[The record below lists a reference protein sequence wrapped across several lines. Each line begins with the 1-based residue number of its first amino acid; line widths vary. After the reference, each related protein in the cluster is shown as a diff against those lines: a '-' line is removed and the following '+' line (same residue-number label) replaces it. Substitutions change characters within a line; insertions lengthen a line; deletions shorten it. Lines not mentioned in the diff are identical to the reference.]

1 MWFSK
6 IISDFIF
13 GYPVMVSVVW
23 IVGCIFKEWTLRHA
37 PVDTTNHKPLVSIL
51 VPAHNEHDTLEE
63 AVKSL
68 ANLTYSNF
76 EIVLIDDKSSDDTLE
91 IMYRLQKQY
100 QDQFDIQIVPIPVNQ
115 GKANAMNQGLKVA
128 KGEYLLGID
137 SDSVLDPDSLTYVV
151 QTLNTHPNAGAVA
164 GKPVVRNR
172 TTILGRLQLLEY
184 IGVIDIIK
192 RAESFLTGR
201 ITTVSGVIVGFRKKA
216 VESVNGWNT
225 KVMTE
230 DIDITWRLYRHHW
243 DVEYNPNIVCWI
255 LVPENI
261 RNLIKQRQRWARGG
275 LEVLA
280 GNRDMLIHGKFSEKF
295 LLSETI
301 VSNAWA
307 VITTLSTITYILTFI
322 LDSNLT
328 LDGNIL
334 LFMLLVSFTQFLI
347 GFSFSKKTTFMNWSD
362 FLLLP
367 AYIAY
372 YWIINLI
379 SCISAMISFF
389 LDPEHVGTWRSPDRG
404 QQK

>member
-6 IISDFIF
+6 MISDFIF

-37 PVDTTNHKPLVSIL
+37 PVDDTNRKPLVSIL

-68 ANLTYSNF
+68 SNLTYTNF
-76 EIVLIDDKSSDDTLE
+76 EIVLIDDKSDDDTLE
-91 IMYRLQKQY
+91 IMHRLKDKY
-100 QDQFDIQIVPIPVNQ
+100 QSKFQIQIVAIPVNQ

-128 KGEYLLGID
+128 NGEYLLGID
-137 SDSVLDPDSLTYVV
+137 SDSVLDPDSLSYVV
-151 QTLNTHPNAGAVA
+151 KTLNKNPQAGAVA

-201 ITTVSGVIVGFRKKA
+201 ITTVSGVIVGFRKTA

-230 DIDITWRLYRHHW
+230 DIDITWRLYRQKW
-243 DVEYNPNIVCWI
+243 AVLYNPNIICWI
-255 LVPENI
+255 LVPESV

-275 LEVLA
+275 LEVLS
-280 GNRDMLIHGKFSEKF
+280 GNRDLLIHGTFSEKF

-301 VSNAWA
+301 ISNTWA
-307 VITTLSTITYILTFI
+307 VVTILSSITYILTFI
-322 LDSNLT
+322 LDHNLT

-334 LFMLLVSFTQFLI
+334 LFMLMVSFTQFLI
-347 GFSFSKKTTFMNWSD
+347 SFSFSKKTTFMSWGD
-362 FLLLP
+362 FLLVP
-367 AYIAY
+367 AYIMY
-372 YWIINLI
+372 YWIISLI
-379 SCISAMISFF
+379 SCIYAMISFF

-404 QQK
+404 H

>member
-1 MWFSK
+1 MWFSQM
-6 IISDFIF
+6 ISDFIF

-23 IVGCIFKEWTLRHA
+23 IVGCIFKEWTLRHEPDNEA
-37 PVDTTNHKPLVSIL
+37 DHQPLVSIL
-51 VPAHNEHDTLEE
+51 VPAHNEHDTLAE

-68 ANLTYSNF
+68 SNLTYSNY

-91 IMYRLQKQY
+91 IMHRLKQEY
-100 QDQFDIQIVPIPVNQ
+100 QSQFNVQIVAIPVNQ

-128 KGEYLLGID
+128 NGEYLLGID
-137 SDSVLDPDSLTYVV
+137 SDSVLDPDSLSYVV
-151 QTLNTHPNAGAVA
+151 KTLNNNPKAGAVA

-192 RAESFLTGR
+192 RAESFLTGK
-201 ITTVSGVIVGFRKKA
+201 ITTVSGVIVGFRKAA

-230 DIDITWRLYRHHW
+230 DIDITWRLYRKNW
-243 DVEYNPNIVCWI
+243 QVLYNPNIICWI
-255 LVPENI
+255 LVPENV

-275 LEVLA
+275 LEVLS
-280 GNRDMLIHGKFSEKF
+280 GNRDMLIHGKLSEKF

-307 VITTLSTITYILTFI
+307 VITILSTITYILTFV
-322 LDSNLT
+322 LDHNLT

-347 GFSFSKKTTFMNWSD
+347 SFAFSKKSTFMNWSD

-367 AYIAY
+367 AYIMY

-379 SCISAMISFF
+379 SCIYAMISFF
-389 LDPEHVGTWRSPDRG
+389 LDPDHVGTWRSPDRG
-404 QQK
+404 RKN